1 MKCIL
6 VDPPRRAVN
15 VIESEAIR
23 RAAEEHSAYPPVG
36 LAYIAAV
43 LQQNGIEVKIV
54 DAKSLNIP
62 PVVVAERVEEEEP
75 ELVGVTV
82 FTSNL
87 KGALE
92 TCREIKEHCPYT
104 NIVVGGPHI
113 HPLHREV
120 IERDYIDFCVRGEGE
135 ITMLELAKAIS
146 SGADLKQVTGI
157 TFKDGEDI
165 IVTPDRPFIS
175 DLDTLPFPA
184 RDLLPNHIYRA
195 AIGQSWGKFAA
206 VSASR
211 GCPFH
216 CNFCQVP
223 RFWPVQRRRS
233 VGNILDELE
242 DIAGI
247 YKIKNV
253 RFTDETLPL
262 NKKWITA
269 LCQGMAERG
278 LNKKI
283 AWSCDNRVDTINE
296 DILAEMAMAN
306 CQVIFYGIEFGNQ
319 RILDFAGKGTTI
331 AQICEVIEMTKKAG
345 ITPTGNFMIGYP
357 TETRETIQ
365 DTIALAVGLDLDF
378 ASISIVTPFP
388 GTELYDYCQEND
400 LLRTNNWE
408 EYSYF
413 HPGEGIIKL
422 DGLTSGE
429 LVNLYQKAYFEF
441 NYRHVSVDLKKEL
454 AEI

>member
-146 SGADLKQVTGI
+146 SGADLEQVTGI

-175 DLDTLPFPA
+175 DLDSLPFPA

-247 YKIKNV
+247 YKMKNV

-357 TETRETIQ
+357 TETRETIE
-365 DTIALAVGLDLDF
+365 DTIALAVRLNLNF

-388 GTELYDYCQEND
+388 GTELYDYCHKND
-400 LLRTNNWE
+400 LLRTDNWE

-413 HPGEGIIKL
+413 HPGEAIIKL
-422 DGLTSGE
+422 DGLTNGE
-429 LVNLYQKAYFEF
+429 LINLYQKAYFEF
-441 NYRHVSVDLKKEL
+441 NYRHVSDDLKKEL